1 MSTEFAILLGVY
13 LLWDTTYVGRQYL
26 TTWNDDIDV
35 DNNQENSYKQLNKH
49 KEMAYLLVC
58 WERHTY
64 FITQHLLWVLETIC

>member
-35 DNNQENSYKQLNKH
+35 DNNQENSYKQ
-49 KEMAYLLVC
+49 
-58 WERHTY
+58 
-64 FITQHLLWVLETIC
+64 